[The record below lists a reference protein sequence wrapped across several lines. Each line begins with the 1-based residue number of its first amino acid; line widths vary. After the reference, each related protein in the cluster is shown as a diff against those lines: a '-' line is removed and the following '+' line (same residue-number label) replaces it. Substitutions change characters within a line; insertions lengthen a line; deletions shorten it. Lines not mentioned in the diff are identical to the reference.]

1 MKNKEEAG
9 GGGERTRRKL
19 KSCKMCRNCDYEMK
33 DGEVV
38 KKNPSVQVN
47 VALSEKYLTK
57 SKCSIL

>member
-1 MKNKEEAG
+1 MENKEEAG

-38 KKNPSVQVN
+38 
-47 VALSEKYLTK
+47 
-57 SKCSIL
+57 